1 MCCAVLF
8 SAVLCCAVC
17 MLCRAVP
24 LCEYPVACCAVLML
38 CCAVGSH
45 AVPVRACC
53 LCAGMYQMLAACSNA
68 DIGVLKEMLAK
79 NGKIEI
85 VDALASN

>member
-1 MCCAVLF
+1 
-8 SAVLCCAVC
+8 
-17 MLCRAVP
+17 MLRRAVP